1 VSQPKN
7 SRLQFTDAERGD
19 PRLKEHIRRA
29 DKVADKADAA
39 QAKVPKKKKLVKYQ
53 QADPATGRSKTRLR
67 FEDVDKPV
75 PASKLTHTV
84 KAAPLTAASAQAHRK
99 IQEAEQEN
107 VGVES
112 AHRLEETAEGGVRL
126 AAPSRRAQ
134 KLKPYRE
141 AEKARMRLGKANVNA
156 LYQKHLRD
164 NPQFASNPISR
175 WRQKQAIRKQYAAS
189 VRSGEGVA
197 ATIENAMKAAKQ
209 AAERSRASGNFVWKH
224 KKGFAAVIA
233 LFLAV
238 SVFLNGL
245 SSCTALVEGV
255 LSGLGGSTYPSADED
270 MLGAEAAYAGM
281 EAALKNE
288 LDNYAALHP
297 GHDEYQFDLDEIGHD
312 PYVLISLLT
321 AYHRGAWTLE
331 QVRPTLEMLFERQ
344 YILTETV
351 TRQTRYDENS
361 QPYEYTIC
369 KVKLVNSDLSH
380 LPVYVLDEDGM
391 HLYASYMATLGNRPD
406 LFPITEYPNASQREN
421 YLDYDVP
428 PEALEDE
435 VFAAMLKEAEKYLGF
450 PYVWGGTNPSTSFDC
465 SGYVSWV
472 INHSGWNYGRLGV
485 MGLEDVCTPVS
496 RANAK
501 PGDLVF
507 FIGTYDAPY
516 PDRPSHVGIYVGNGM
531 MIHCGSPISYANIN
545 TPYWQNH
552 FYGFGRLRE
561 P

>member
-1 VSQPKN
+1 MPPKN
-7 SRLQFTDAERGD
+7 SRLQFTDAERED
-19 PRLKEHIRRA
+19 SRLKEHIRRA
-29 DKVADKADAA
+29 DKAADKADAA
-39 QAKVPKKKKLVKYQ
+39 QAKVPKKKKLVKRQ
-53 QADPATGRSKTRLR
+53 EADPATGKPKTRLR
-67 FEDVDKPV
+67 FEDVDKPA
-75 PASKLTHTV
+75 PASKLSHAV
-84 KAAPLTAASAQAHRK
+84 KAAPINAVSVQAHRK
-99 IQEAEQEN
+99 IQEVEQEN

-112 AHRLEETAEGGVRL
+112 AHRMEETAEGGVRL
-126 AAPSRRAQ
+126 AAHSRRAQ

-141 AEKARMRLGKANVNA
+141 AEKARMRMGKANVNA
-156 LYQKHLRD
+156 LYQKHIHE
-164 NPQFASNPISR
+164 NPQLASNPISR
-175 WRQKQAIRKQYAAS
+175 WQQKRAIRKQYAAS
-189 VRSGEGVA
+189 VKSGQSIA
-197 ATIENAMKAAKQ
+197 ATMENTARAAKQ
-209 AAERSRASGNFVWKH
+209 AAEKSKATGNFIWKH
-224 KKGFAAVIA
+224 KKGFAIAVA

-238 SVFLNGL
+238 SMFLNGL
-245 SSCTALVEGV
+245 SSCSVLVEGV
-255 LSGLGGSTYPSADED
+255 LSGVGGSTYPSADGD
-270 MLGAEAAYAGM
+270 MLGAEAAYSGM

-288 LDNYAALHP
+288 LDNYAALYP
-297 GHDEYQFDLDEIGHD
+297 GYDEYQFDLAEIGHD

-321 AYHRGAWTLE
+321 AYHRGDWTLE
-331 QVRPTLEMLFERQ
+331 DVRGTLEMLFERQ

-351 TRQTRYDENS
+351 TRETRYDDGG
-361 QPYEYTIC
+361 QPYEYAIC
-369 KVKLVNSDLSH
+369 KVKLVNFDLSH

-391 HLYASYMATLGNRPD
+391 HLYAIYMATLGNRPD
-406 LFPITEYPNASQREN
+406 LFPTSKYPNASKKED

-465 SGYVSWV
+465 SGFVSWV

-485 MGLEDVCTPVS
+485 IGLENVCTPVS
-496 RANAK
+496 SANAK

-531 MIHCGSPISYANIN
+531 MIHCGDPISYANIN
-545 TPYWQNH
+545 TPYWQSH

>member
-1 VSQPKN
+1 MSAEN

-29 DKVADKADAA
+29 DKAADKADAA

-53 QADPATGRSKTRLR
+53 QADPATGKSKPHLR
-67 FEDVDKPV
+67 FEDVDKPTPV
-75 PASKLTHTV
+75 SKLTYTV
-84 KAAPLTAASAQAHRK
+84 KAAPLNAVSAQAHRK
-99 IQEAEQEN
+99 IREAEQDN

-126 AAPSRRAQ
+126 AAHSRRVQ

-141 AEKARMRLGKANVNA
+141 TEKARMRLGKANVDA

-164 NPQFASNPISR
+164 NPQLASNPISR

-189 VRSGEGVA
+189 VRSGEGIA
-197 ATIENAMKAAKQ
+197 ATMENAARATKR
-209 AAERSRASGNFVWKH
+209 AAERSKASGNFVWKH
-224 KKGFAAVIA
+224 KKGFAIAIA

-238 SVFLNGL
+238 SVLLNGL

-255 LSGLGGSTYPSADED
+255 LSGLGGSTYPSADGD
-270 MLGAEAAYAGM
+270 MLGAETAYAGM

-331 QVRPTLEMLFERQ
+331 QVRPTLEMLFDRQ

-351 TRQTRYDENS
+351 TRQTRYDEND

-391 HLYASYMATLGNRPD
+391 HLYAVYMSTLGNRPD
-406 LFPITEYPNASQREN
+406 LFPTSEYPNASRQED

-428 PEALEDE
+428 SEALEDE

-516 PDRPSHVGIYVGNGM
+516 PDRPTHVGIYVGNGM